1 MMSESAKQIEAS
13 TLRSS
18 DLLEDFNLSPAHADG
33 RAGPGSGAT
42 EDGQECRGVPPV
54 GSART
59 ERIGALVRRSTIR
72 ADDSDGV
79 LRREGRPRRFETLLQ
94 FKGFAGGVPQNTE
107 RTTVKPWVGIA
118 R

>member
-1 MMSESAKQIEAS
+1 MISESAKQIEAS

-54 GSART
+54 GYAHP
-59 ERIGALVRRSTIR
+59 ERRR
-72 ADDSDGV
+72 A
-79 LRREGRPRRFETLLQ
+79 PRRFETLLQ

-107 RTTVKPWVGIA
+107 RATVKPWVGIA